1 MLTWDYRSTSPLS
14 MAERTA
20 ASSGRNRAQSA
31 LLTRLCYIR
40 TDENDALPDLPALCC
55 ACERRTKA
63 KSTVL
68 SPAPAVCTR

>member
-31 LLTRLCYIR
+31 LLTRLGYIR
-40 TDENDALPDLPALCC
+40 TDENDAFLDLPALCC
-55 ACERRTKA
+55 ACKRRAKA
-63 KSTVL
+63 KLVVL
-68 SPAPAVCTR
+68 SPVAAAYTR